1 MQNQRERDTAPE
13 LALRSALHRRGLRYR
28 VDAPLPLSGVRR
40 RCDVMFARAKVAVF
54 VDSCFWHVCPEHASW
69 PKANATWWRK
79 KLLRNAARDRETDEL
94 LRATG
99 WESVRV
105 WEHAAPKEAA
115 DRIEA
120 IVRSRTR

>member
-1 MQNQRERDTAPE
+1 
-13 LALRSALHRRGLRYR
+13 
-28 VDAPLPLSGVRR
+28 
-40 RCDVMFARAKVAVF
+40 MFARAKVAVF